1 MFICF
6 AMFEYPVFAILLEP
20 WVARENKNVTIKVQN
35 ESFDQELSLLLKSDA
50 QLDRAGVA

>member
-35 ESFDQELSLLLKSDA
+35 ESFDQELS
-50 QLDRAGVA
+50 